1 MSLAIANTSAN
12 STPIVTKKGRIVGH
26 RFIFGKLSA
35 KELREAGRKMGHKGA
50 ALNRYVN
57 AALSDESAQR
67 RAAGAVFMSAAESQ
81 GMLPDVG
88 ELRKGSGVLRFIA
101 PKAVAEAPS
110 DREAVLLAE
119 IEKLR
124 AQLASK

>member
-12 STPIVTKKGRIVGH
+12 STPIVTKKGRVVGQ
-26 RFIFGKLSA
+26 RFIFGQLSA
-35 KELREAGRKMGHKGA
+35 KELREAGRKLGHKGA

-57 AALSDESAQR
+57 TALMDEAAQR

-81 GMLPDVG
+81 GMLPDTG
-88 ELRKGSGVLRFIA
+88 ELRKASGVLRFTGL
-101 PKAVAEAPS
+101 KDVKDES
-110 DREAVLLAE
+110 TSREAELLAV

-124 AQLASK
+124 AELAAK